1 MRRTNPTG
9 KKKLKG
15 VSKPAV
21 ETPDVAMPA
30 RASLFTIGD
39 QVAHP
44 MFGIGTVSAVS
55 GDKLDIKFQKI
66 GLKTIVDSFVK
77 RG

>member
-15 VSKPAV
+15 ATEFASENSGAAK
-21 ETPDVAMPA
+21 PA
-30 RASLFTIGD
+30 RASQFTIGD

-44 MFGIGTVSAVS
+44 MFGIGTVSAVN